1 MSPERRHAIASK
13 GLCVRVSDSI
23 KLTCLH
29 LTWSS
34 YVRKIARVRLT
45 RNYLNSF
52 KIIGS
57 SYIIMLSK
65 CFIALIKFYKRWIS
79 PMLAPSCR
87 FYPSCSQ
94 YAIEAITQHG
104 VLKGGYLT
112 VRRLLRCHPLHSG
125 GHDPVPEKFNAKKAE
140 K

>member
-1 MSPERRHAIASK
+1 
-13 GLCVRVSDSI
+13 
-23 KLTCLH
+23 
-29 LTWSS
+29 
-34 YVRKIARVRLT
+34 
-45 RNYLNSF
+45 
-52 KIIGS
+52 
-57 SYIIMLSK
+57 MLSK
-65 CFIALIKFYKRWIS
+65 CFIALIKFYQRWIS